1 MTTPVLQEFWGDA
14 PSAPLRA
21 GRHGQHGAADEHVL
35 IPAWAADGESSLP
48 VFSTSLTLNQLW
60 PNMIGYSTRYLTS
73 SPKSPNTRTDIVGI
87 FADRT
92 AIIRLV
98 GTVSAEQYDEWIEGR
113 RYLGLDVSPDP
124 GLRSPALTSPL
135 LTTRPPYPL
144 SRPTLLAKGH
154 VVERTL
160 CTTAMGLGPT
170 RGDAMDGI
178 ADMGGT
184 EGWGPTHPPRADE
197 PTFQAS
203 WEGRAFALTL
213 LSLQLARWNID
224 AFRHAE
230 ERLDR
235 TAYLGDGYYGRP
247 RRASTYNRPGTEI
260 FIPRGVGRVGQLGS

>member
-1 MTTPVLQEFWGDA
+1 MSVLDA
-14 PSAPLRA
+14 LSDKLPKVAEHLDGARA
-21 GRHGQHGAADEHVL
+21 ELLAFTAFPR
-35 IPAWAADGESSLP
+35 
-48 VFSTSLTLNQLW
+48 
-60 PNMIGYSTRYLTS
+60 
-73 SPKSPNTRTDIVGI
+73 RTDVDGI
-87 FADRT
+87 FPDRT

-135 LTTRPPYPL
+135 LTTRP
-144 SRPTLLAKGH
+144 RPTLLAKGH

-230 ERLDR
+230 
-235 TAYLGDGYYGRP
+235 
-247 RRASTYNRPGTEI
+247 
-260 FIPRGVGRVGQLGS
+260 